1 MGKHNKKDKK
11 QEFNPWG
18 SFVDKSV
25 KAIKRLTN
33 KGKKY
38 TYSLFIR

>member
-11 QEFNPWG
+11 QKNKQGG
-18 SFVDKSV
+18 SFVAEAIMRIAA
-25 KAIKRLTN
+25 KAIKVLTN

-38 TYSLFIR
+38 T